1 MWPRAYI
8 NQRIKYIEKH
18 GRQDQLISEIFIR
31 TYTYA
36 ESWGW
41 SETYLISENGCIGAR
56 TEVCYFHLCYRTY
69 SEIIFKW
76 VNKSGRNI
84 TSYELKA

>member
-18 GRQDQLISEIFIR
+18 GRQDQLISEMFIP

-36 ESWGW
+36 ESWG
-41 SETYLISENGCIGAR
+41 
-56 TEVCYFHLCYRTY
+56 
-69 SEIIFKW
+69 
-76 VNKSGRNI
+76 
-84 TSYELKA
+84 